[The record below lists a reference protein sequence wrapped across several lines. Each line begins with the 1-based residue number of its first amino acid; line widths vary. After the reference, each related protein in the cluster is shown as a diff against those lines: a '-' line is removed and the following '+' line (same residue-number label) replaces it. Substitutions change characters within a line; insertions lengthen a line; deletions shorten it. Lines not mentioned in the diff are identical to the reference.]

1 MVGRRFQERLKAL
14 EIYALRA
21 VLNSRTNAPFIS
33 GDGIANLCELS
44 MYSPIRKR
52 GIPSDLEIR
61 NAASIFVPGH
71 KLDEF
76 LLQYKHTLKAKVLV
90 VGNSDR
96 DYLTKEFSI
105 PNTVKFLLLQNSHVS
120 NKIISTL
127 PIGIENLRF
136 GRNGFRKYFKYRETS
151 KIDKILVGPFS
162 NTHSERKEIESFSS
176 AQNSKIVVLDK
187 YLSPR
192 KLANIASRYSFIACP
207 RGNGTDTHRF
217 WETLYRGS
225 IPIVKKSA
233 WAQSLKMYNLP
244 FIEVESWSPD
254 EVIEKVNSYEGLV
267 PFNPHKIPALWLP
280 YWENLIKLNS
290 K

>member
-1 MVGRRFQERLKAL
+1 MVGRRFRDRLKAL
-14 EIYALRA
+14 RVYALRA
-21 VLNSRTNAPFIS
+21 ILNSRTNAPFIS

-52 GIPSDLEIR
+52 KVPSTSEVS
-61 NAASIFVPGH
+61 NAVSIFVPGH

-76 LLQYKHTLKAKVLV
+76 LLQYEHTLKAKVLV

-96 DYLTKEFSI
+96 DYFTKDFSI
-105 PNTVKFLLLQNSHVS
+105 PSTVKFLLLQNSH
-120 NKIISTL
+120 ISDDFIETL

-136 GRNGFRKYFKYRETS
+136 GRNGFRSYFNYLEKP
-151 KIDKILVGPFS
+151 KLDKILVGPFS
-162 NTHSERKEIESFSS
+162 NTHTERREIESLSS
-176 AQNSKIVVLDK
+176 THNPRVVVLDK
-187 YLSPR
+187 YVSPK
-192 KLANIASRYSFIACP
+192 KLADLANKYSFVACP

-233 WAQSLKMYNLP
+233 WAQSLKIHNLP
-244 FIEVESWSPD
+244 FIEVELWSPD
-254 EVIEKVNSYEGLV
+254 EVIEKVNRYEGLI
-267 PFNPHKIPALWLP
+267 PFNPREIPALWLP